1 MSYPFAD
8 IEARWQAF
16 WSKQKSFRTP
26 TDRSRPKYYVLDMF
40 PYPSG
45 AGLHVGHPEGYT
57 ATDIMARYK
66 RMRGFNVLHPMGWDA
81 FGLPAE
87 RYAMKTG
94 VHPSETTA
102 QNVANFRRQL
112 QALGFSYDW
121 EREIS
126 TTDVGYYK
134 WTQWIFLKIFNS
146 FFDETQNKARPIQEL
161 KIPEAV
167 AGDPDAKEEFINQHR
182 LAYIKEA
189 PVNWCAELGTVL
201 ANEEVEEWTS
211 KGYKVERKPMR
222 QWMLRITA
230 YAARLLDGLE
240 GLDWPAGTMELQK
253 NWIGRSEGAEVDFPL
268 PADIQAAAAERAKNS
283 GDADLASPS
292 KQAGETPTALRVFT
306 TRPDT
311 LFGVTYMVL
320 APEHPLV
327 AAFTTPDQ
335 AAAVE
340 SYVEQA
346 ALKSELDRTVQGE
359 KAEKTGVFTGGYVSH
374 AITAE
379 PVPVW
384 ISDYVLMSYGTGAI
398 MSVPAHDERDFAFA
412 KKFKLPILPVIT
424 KDGKPPAGAL
434 SEAYTGPGKNI
445 NSDFLN
451 GLGTDEAKAKM
462 IAHLEKNKSGAGR
475 VNYKLRDWL
484 FSRQRYWGE
493 PMPIN
498 FDERGHLV
506 PENEGDLPLELPP
519 SDNFQPAATGESP
532 LANLTDWVNHERD
545 GKKLRRETNTMPQWA
560 GSCWYYLRYID
571 PENQDALVDP
581 AAEDYWMGENG
592 VDLYVGGSE
601 HAVLHLLYARFWHKI
616 LFDLGVVKSSEPFRK
631 LVHQGLILAYSY
643 KDQNNQ
649 YYGEHETEIRDGKS
663 FSKDGDLELESKIE
677 KMSKSLG
684 NVVNPDDVVSEYGAD
699 AFRLYEM
706 FLGPLEQS
714 KPWST
719 RGIEGVFRFLNRVW
733 RLYTELE
740 DGETHDTI
748 DPRLL
753 EEPAAEHQKS
763 AERMLHATIQKVG
776 DDIERMSF
784 NTAISQMMVC
794 VNEFFARKQ
803 MGRWGAESF
812 ALLLAPFAPHMA
824 EELWRRLGKTE
835 SLTDE
840 SWPLFDAAK
849 TASDEFEAVFQV
861 NGKVRGKAMVA
872 AGTGDDELK
881 AAALADEGVI
891 RNLDGKEPKKIIVV
905 KNKLVNIVVGK

>member
-1 MSYPFAD
+1 MSYPFAE
-8 IEARWQAF
+8 IEARWQAY
-16 WSKQKSFRTP
+16 WEDNASFRTP

-94 VHPSETTA
+94 VHPAETTA
-102 QNVANFRRQL
+102 RNIDNFRRQL
-112 QALGFSYDW
+112 KALGFSYDW
-121 EREIS
+121 ERELS
-126 TTDVGYYK
+126 TTDVRYYK

-146 FFDETQNKARPIQEL
+146 YFDETLQKARPISEL
-161 KIPEAV
+161 KIPAEV
-167 AGDPDAKEEFINQHR
+167 AKDPAARETFVNDRR

-211 KGYKVERKPMR
+211 KGYKVERRPMR

-240 GLDWPAGTMELQK
+240 DLDWPSGTMELQK
-253 NWIGRSEGAEVDFPL
+253 NWIGRSEGAEVDFRL
-268 PADIQAAAAERAKNS
+268 ADAK
-283 GDADLASPS
+283 DASLV
-292 KQAGETPTALRVFT
+292 LRVFT

-311 LFGVTYMVL
+311 LFGVTYMVI

-327 AAFTTPDQ
+327 ATITAQ
-335 AAAVE
+335 AQAKAVE
-340 SYVEQA
+340 AYVEQA
-346 ALKSELDRTVQGE
+346 RLKSELDRTVQGE
-359 KAEKTGVFTGGYVSH
+359 KAEKTGVFTGGYVLH
-374 AITAE
+374 PIHGE
-379 PVPVW
+379 KIPVW

-412 KKFKLPILPVIT
+412 TKFGLPIQPVIT
-424 KDGKPPAGAL
+424 KDGKPQTTEL
-434 SEAYTGPGKNI
+434 TEAYTGPGKNI
-445 NSDFLN
+445 NSDFLD
-451 GLGTDEAKAKM
+451 GLATGLAKARM
-462 IAHLEKNKSGAGR
+462 IAHLEKNKSGHGR

-493 PMPIN
+493 PMPIS
-498 FDERGHLV
+498 FDEHGHLV
-506 PENEGDLPLELPP
+506 AADESDLPLELPV

-532 LANLTDWVNHERD
+532 LANLTDWVHFEQD
-545 GKKLRRETNTMPQWA
+545 GRKLRRETNTMPQWA

-571 PENQDALVDP
+571 PENDQALIDP
-581 AAEDYWMGENG
+581 GAEAYWMGENG

-616 LFDLGVVKSSEPFRK
+616 LFDLGYVKSSEPFRK

-643 KDQNNQ
+643 KDQNNK
-649 YYGEHETEIRDGKS
+649 YYGEAETEERDGKI
-663 FSKDGDLELESKIE
+663 FAKNTDLALESKIE

-684 NVVNPDDVVSEYGAD
+684 NVVNPDDVVREYGAD

-740 DGETHDTI
+740 DGSTHATV

-753 EEPAAEHQKS
+753 EDPTAEHVKAS
-763 AERMLHATIQKVG
+763 ERMLHATIQKVG

-803 MGRWGAESF
+803 MGRQGAEAF
-812 ALLLAPFAPHMA
+812 VLLLAPFAPHLA
-824 EELWRRLGKTE
+824 EELWRRLGKSE
-835 SLTDE
+835 SLSDTT
-840 SWPLFDAAK
+840 WPTFDLAK
-849 TASDEFEAVFQV
+849 IATEEFEAVFQV
-861 NGKVRGKAMVA
+861 NGKVRGKAMVP
-872 AGTGDDELK
+872 AGAGDDALK
-881 AAALADEGVI
+881 AAALSDPGVQ
-891 RNLDGKEPKKIIVV
+891 RNLEGQTPKKIIVV
-905 KNKLVNIVVGK
+905 KNKLVNIVI

>member
-1 MSYPFAD
+1 MSYPFAE
-8 IEARWQAF
+8 IEAHWQAY
-16 WSKQKSFRTP
+16 WEEQKSFRTP

-57 ATDIMARYK
+57 ATDIVTRYK

-94 VHPSETTA
+94 VHPAETTA
-102 QNVANFRRQL
+102 RNVENFRRQL

-126 TTDVGYYK
+126 TTNVRYYK

-146 FFDETQNKARPIQEL
+146 YFDEAQQKARPIEEL
-161 KIPEAV
+161 KIPADI
-167 AGDPDAKEEFINQHR
+167 AKDPDAKEAYVNQHR

-189 PVNWCAELGTVL
+189 PVNWCGELGTVL

-211 KGYKVERKPMR
+211 KGYKVERRPMR

-230 YAARLLDGLE
+230 YAARLLEGLDD
-240 GLDWPAGTMELQK
+240 LDWPAGTMELQK
-253 NWIGRSEGAEVDFPL
+253 NWIGRSEGAEVDFSL
-268 PADIQAAAAERAKNS
+268 SEAVQKIAEGAK
-283 GDADLASPS
+283 
-292 KQAGETPTALRVFT
+292 ALRVFT

-327 AAFTTPDQ
+327 SAFTTDAQ
-335 AAAVE
+335 AKEIQA
-340 SYVEQA
+340 YVEQSQ
-346 ALKSELDRTVQGE
+346 LKSELDRTVQGE
-359 KAEKTGVFTGGYVSH
+359 KAEKTGVFTGGHVLH
-374 AITAE
+374 AITGE

-412 KKFKLPILPVIT
+412 TKFKLPIVPVIK
-424 KDGKPPAGAL
+424 KDGKAQQGKL
-434 SEAYTGPGKNI
+434 SEAYAGPGKNI
-445 NSDFLN
+445 NSDFLD
-451 GLGTDEAKAKM
+451 GLATDAAKAKM
-462 IAHLEKNKSGAGR
+462 VAHLEANKAGEGR
-475 VNYKLRDWL
+475 INYKLRDWL

-493 PMPIN
+493 PMPVS
-498 FDERGHLV
+498 FDEDGHLV
-506 PENEGDLPLELPP
+506 GANEADLPLELPV

-532 LANLTDWVNHERD
+532 LANLTDWVNYERD
-545 GKKLRRETNTMPQWA
+545 GRKLRRETNTMPQWA

-571 PENQDALVDP
+571 PENDQALVDP
-581 AAEDYWMGENG
+581 DAESYWMGDNG

-643 KDQNNQ
+643 KDKNNK
-649 YYGEHETEIRDGKS
+649 YYGEHETEPRDGKV
-663 FSKDGDLELESKIE
+663 FAKEGGLELESKIE

-684 NVVNPDDVVSEYGAD
+684 NVVNPDDVVKDYGAD

-714 KPWST
+714 KPWNT

-733 RLYTELE
+733 RLYTEQPTGEQPTGELAE
-740 DGETHDTI
+740 TETHPGI

-753 EEPAAEHQKS
+753 EEPTVENLKS
-763 AERMLHATIQKVG
+763 SERMLNVTIQKVG
-776 DDIERMSF
+776 EDIERMSF

-803 MGRWGAESF
+803 MGRPGAESF
-812 ALLLAPFAPHMA
+812 VLLLAPFTPHLA
-824 EELWRRLGKTE
+824 EELWKRLGKTE
-835 SLTDE
+835 SLTNTA
-840 SWPLFDAAK
+840 WPEFDVTK

-872 AGTGDDELK
+872 AGTSDEELK

>member
-1 MSYPFAD
+1 MSYPFAE
-8 IEARWQAF
+8 IEARWQTHWAAE
-16 WSKQKSFRTP
+16 KSFRTP

-94 VHPSETTA
+94 VHPAETTA
-102 QNVANFRRQL
+102 RNVDNFRRQL

-146 FFDETQNKARPIQEL
+146 YFDEEQQKARPIQEL
-161 KIPEAV
+161 KIPEDV
-167 AGDPDAKEEFINQHR
+167 AGDAEAKEAFVNQHR

-211 KGYKVERKPMR
+211 KGYKVERRPMR

-230 YAARLLDGLE
+230 YAARLLEDLD

-268 PADIQAAAAERAKNS
+268 DDIAAAASAVDA
-283 GDADLASPS
+283 GDQDHAGDSP
-292 KQAGETPTALRVFT
+292 QALRVFT

-311 LFGVTYMVL
+311 LFGVTYMVI

-327 AAFTTPDQ
+327 AAFTTKDQ
-335 AAAVE
+335 AATVE
-340 SYVEQA
+340 HYVAQA

-359 KAEKTGVFTGGYVSH
+359 KAEKTGVFTGGHVLHPISGEQ
-374 AITAE
+374 I
-379 PVPVW
+379 PVW

-398 MSVPAHDERDFAFA
+398 MSVPAHDARDFAFA
-412 KKFKLPILPVIT
+412 QKFKLPILPVIT
-424 KDGKPPAGAL
+424 KDGKAPAGEL
-434 SEAYTGPGKNI
+434 TEAYTGPGKNV

-451 GLGTDEAKAKM
+451 GLATEAAKAKM
-462 IAHLEKNKSGAGR
+462 IAHLEEKGSGESR
-475 VNYKLRDWL
+475 INYKLRDWL

-493 PMPIN
+493 PIPIN

-506 PENEGDLPLELPP
+506 PEEESSLPLELPP

-545 GKKLRRETNTMPQWA
+545 GQKLQRETNTMPQWA

-571 PENQDALVDP
+571 PDNDEALVDP
-581 AAEDYWMGENG
+581 AAENYWMGENG

-601 HAVLHLLYARFWHKI
+601 HAVLHLLYARFWHKM

-643 KDQNNQ
+643 KDKNNK
-649 YYGEHETEIRDGKS
+649 YYGEHETETRDGKS
-663 FSKDGDLELESKIE
+663 FSIEGGLELESKIE

-684 NVVNPDDVVSEYGAD
+684 NVVNPDDVVREYGAD

-740 DGETHDTI
+740 NGETHDAV

-753 EEPAAEHQKS
+753 EDPAAEHQKA
-763 AERMLHATIQKVG
+763 AERMLHSTIQKVG
-776 DDIERMSF
+776 EDVERMSF

-794 VNEFFARKQ
+794 VNEFFARKA
-803 MGRWGAESF
+803 MGRRGAEDF
-812 ALLLAPFAPHMA
+812 ALLLAPFAPHLA
-824 EELWRRLGKTE
+824 EELWRRLGKPE
-835 SLTDE
+835 SLTNE
-840 SWPLFDAAK
+840 SWPAYDPAK

-872 AGTGDDELK
+872 AGTSDDDLK
-881 AAALADEGVI
+881 AAALADEGVV
-891 RNLDGKEPKKIIVV
+891 RNLDGREPKKIIVV